1 MSHSLDGIELVPENA
16 CPECGVD
23 VNELTAE
30 IERLKQE
37 LLELKGELA
46 HRAPPGPPGSMLPNI
61 ARYRICVSGVEYD
74 VPWQVSQE
82 IDRLRE
88 HLLSVVGDRNILRE
102 ALIERLERDRRS
114 GRSYE

>member
-1 MSHSLDGIELVPENA
+1 MNAKNA

-23 VNELTAE
+23 VNQLTAE
-30 IERLKQE
+30 IDA
-37 LLELKGELA
+37 LKGELA
-46 HRAPPGPPGSMLPNI
+46 QRAPPGPPGSMLPNI

-102 ALIERLERDRRS
+102 ALIERLELDRRS